1 MEDEDAKIARF
12 CEKEGACVRAR
23 IPRSRVIQ
31 LAEDARSTVVACFPD
46 SEEAAAYQALAD
58 EVERDAR
65 QAAVDTGQVH

>member
-1 MEDEDAKIARF
+1 M
-12 CEKEGACVRAR
+12 RAR

-58 EVERDAR
+58 EVERDAQ
-65 QAAVDTGQVH
+65 QAAVDAGQVR

>member
-1 MEDEDAKIARF
+1 M
-12 CEKEGACVRAR
+12 RAR

-31 LAEDARSTVVACFPD
+31 MAEDVRSTVVACFPN

-65 QAAVDTGQVH
+65 QATAGAGQVH